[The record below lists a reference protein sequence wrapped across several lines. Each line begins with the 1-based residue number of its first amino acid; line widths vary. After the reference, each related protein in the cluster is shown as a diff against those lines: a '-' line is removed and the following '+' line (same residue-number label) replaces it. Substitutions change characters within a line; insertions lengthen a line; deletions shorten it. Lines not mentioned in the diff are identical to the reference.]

1 MRQIFI
7 SRSETMLADWELAF
21 PKAEIYQDL
30 SQISQGSK
38 QECVYWL
45 HNGYERKIW
54 LEGTMKKLLAKQPN
68 TKMIVL
74 ADVPAQ
80 MDAFAAIASGAVG
93 YCHAY
98 SSAKL
103 LKEVLTVV
111 SHGGIWMG
119 QEFLQKMIMATSKL
133 VGNPSEEI
141 EATLKQLTKR
151 ERDVALQAA
160 KGLSN
165 KEIARVLKITERTVK
180 AHLTSVF
187 ERLNIKDR
195 LHLALILNEKASQLA
210 LNL

>member
-7 SRSETMLADWELAF
+7 SRSETLLADWVLAF
-21 PKAEIYQDL
+21 PKAEIYQD
-30 SQISQGSK
+30 ISQVGHSSK
-38 QECVYWL
+38 ETCVYWL

-54 LEGTMKKLLAKQPN
+54 LEGTMKALLTKQTN

-80 MDAFAAIASGAVG
+80 TDAFAAIASGAVG

-141 EATLKQLTKR
+141 ESTLNQLTKR